1 MEIVKTD
8 PTNYISSLDEPDRTV
23 MLTVDRLIGDA
34 MPNRRRALWQGV
46 FWGGTEQAIIG
57 YGDIRQP
64 RPRGEDVEWFLVG
77 LSASIG
83 FRHLEAVDLDV
94 LAELLTQADSIT
106 PPDPV
111 D

>member
-1 MEIVKTD
+1 MNAVADGAYLGKQ
-8 PTNYISSLDEPDRTV
+8 YA
-23 MLTVDRLIGDA
+23 DRLGKVK
-34 MPNRRRALWQGV
+34 LG
-46 FWGGTEQAIIG
+46 
-57 YGDIRQP
+57 
-64 RPRGEDVEWFLVG
+64 
-77 LSASIG
+77 SASIG